1 MMKRLQKIYQIKLKS
16 TRGNSLFTFNIL
28 MNQNASMASLPSSFD
43 LEYEQ
48 VLILACLYLKIA
60 FGELTKF

>member
-1 MMKRLQKIYQIKLKS
+1 
-16 TRGNSLFTFNIL
+16 

-60 FGELTKF
+60 FGELTKFWIRRYTIHLLINMQ

>member
-1 MMKRLQKIYQIKLKS
+1 
-16 TRGNSLFTFNIL
+16 